1 MEHRDQYDPIH
12 LLYTQYLN
20 SIQKYLHVPECQTHI
35 LWRQIEVVRCEDTWN
50 RVHCIVTTPFEVSTT
65 VSAIVLAWHMT
76 LSVRWSALNFLYLYL
91 HICRCICKCIY
102 VVGYEMCLYF
112 YIPKYQPLCSQ
123 TAPSP
128 LYLWTIP
135 FTLNVSYCQSDIG
148 ETGAPPTK
156 VTKSWKPLFN
166 CPISF
171 EIVRTSHW

>member
-1 MEHRDQYDPIH
+1 MRI
-12 LLYTQYLN
+12 
-20 SIQKYLHVPECQTHI
+20 PEI
-35 LWRQIEVVRCEDTWN
+35 G
-50 RVHCIVTTPFEVSTT
+50 S
-65 VSAIVLAWHMT
+65 IVLSRPH
-76 LSVRWSALNFLYLYL
+76 LRYPQLYQPLYWYL
-91 HICRCICKCIY
+91 WDGQLWIFCICICICRCICKCIY

-112 YIPKYQPLCSQ
+112 FIPKYQPLCSQ